1 MSYRVFACS
10 MRGAYCLMI
19 EVPEERKIVVGS
31 LGSHRYQRGVYA
43 YVGSAL
49 AGVEQRV
56 GRHKSQKKRL
66 RWHID
71 YLLAN
76 ADILATVAIPGE
88 RREVECGIAQAL
100 QRCEGASIPVPGFG
114 ASDCRCE
121 SHLLYFGDVDPELV
135 SETIMMRLS
144 MLECIYPRRTARKPN
159 PKTRR
164 E

>member
-1 MSYRVFACS
+1 
-10 MRGAYCLMI
+10 MRGAYCLLI
-19 EVPEERKIVVGS
+19 EVPEERDIVAGS
-31 LGSHRYQRGVYA
+31 LGSQRYRRGVYA

-49 AGVEQRV
+49 SGVEQRV
-56 GRHKSQKKRL
+56 RRHKSQQKRL

-88 RREVECGIAQAL
+88 RKEVECGMAQAL
-100 QRCEGASIPVPGFG
+100 RQCEGVSIPVPGFG
-114 ASDCRCE
+114 ASDCRCD

-135 SETIMMRLS
+135 SEMIMMRLS
-144 MLECIYPRRTARKPN
+144 MLECMYPRRTVRKTN
-159 PKTRR
+159 PKTKR

>member
-1 MSYRVFACS
+1 
-10 MRGAYCLMI
+10 MRGAYCLI
-19 EVPEERKIVVGS
+19 FEIPEEREIAVGC
-31 LGSHRYQRGVYA
+31 LGTHLFHRGVYA

-71 YLLAN
+71 FLLAN

-88 RREVECGIAQAL
+88 RKDVECGMARAL
-100 QRCEGASIPVPGFG
+100 RLCDGASIPVPGFG
-114 ASDCRCE
+114 SSDCRCE

-135 SETIMMRLS
+135 LETTMMRLS
-144 MLECIYPRRTARKPN
+144 MLECMYPRRTARTPIR
-159 PKTRR
+159 KTGR

>member
-1 MSYRVFACS
+1 
-10 MRGAYCLMI
+10 MRGAYCLVI
-19 EVPEERKIVVGS
+19 EVPEEREIVVGS
-31 LGSHRYQRGVYA
+31 LGPHRYQRGVYA

-88 RREVECGIAQAL
+88 RREVECGMAQAL
-100 QRCEGASIPVPGFG
+100 QQCDGASIPVLGFG
-114 ASDCRCE
+114 ASDCRCD

-144 MLECIYPRRTARKPN
+144 MLECMYPRRTSRRPN
-159 PKTRR
+159 PKAKR

>member
-1 MSYRVFACS
+1 
-10 MRGAYCLMI
+10 MI
-19 EVPEERKIVVGS
+19 EVPEERVISVGS
-31 LGSHRYQRGVYA
+31 LGSRRYHRGVYA

-56 GRHKSQKKRL
+56 RRHKSQKKRL

-76 ADILATVAIPGE
+76 ADILATVAIPGD
-88 RREVECGIAQAL
+88 RKEVECGIVRAL

-114 ASDCRCE
+114 SSDCGCD
-121 SHLLYFGDVDPELV
+121 SHLLYFGDLDPELV
-135 SETIMMRLS
+135 MEMVMMRLS
-144 MLECIYPRRTARKPN
+144 MLECMYPRRTARKPN

>member
-1 MSYRVFACS
+1 
-10 MRGAYCLMI
+10 MRGTYCLMI
-19 EVPEERKIVVGS
+19 EVTQERQIVVGS
-31 LGSHRYQRGVYA
+31 LGSHRYHRGIYA

-49 AGVEQRV
+49 GGVEQRV

-76 ADILATVAIPGE
+76 ADILAIVAIPGE
-88 RREVECGIAQAL
+88 RREVECRMAQAL
-100 QRCEGASIPVPGFG
+100 LQCEGASIPVPGFG
-114 ASDCRCE
+114 ASDCRCD
-121 SHLLYFGDVDPELV
+121 SHLLYFGDVDSELV

-144 MLECIYPRRTARKPN
+144 MLECMYPRRTSRRPN
-159 PKTRR
+159 PKAKR

>member
-1 MSYRVFACS
+1 
-10 MRGAYCLMI
+10 MI
-19 EVPEERKIVVGS
+19 EVPEERRIAVGS

-49 AGVEQRV
+49 AGLEQRV

-76 ADILATVAIPGE
+76 ASILATVAIPGE
-88 RREVECGIAQAL
+88 RKEVECGMAHAL
-100 QRCEGASIPVPGFG
+100 RQCENVSIPVAGFG

-121 SHLLYFGDVDPELV
+121 SHLLYFGDVDPGLV
-135 SETIMMRLS
+135 SEMIMMRLS
-144 MLECIYPRRTARKPN
+144 MLECMYPRRTARKPI
-159 PKTRR
+159 PKSKR